1 MRYQDTQEIITE
13 PQWQPGEPVDT
24 SNDIVELLM
33 NDYLRVPTII
43 LQMQPVLKNASA
55 YVCLQFIWAKT
66 GGWKNDKDTISYSQ
80 FKNDKRYGTG
90 LSTKTI
96 QRSVEKLEELGVI
109 DVKNSFN
116 NMYEFSINLDRIKQ
130 LVGVEVRSNC
140 PQAKSNCPSLSD
152 PSLDNLS
159 ASQDIL
165 STKPGQFVSK
175 PGQNDLHTNTSTLNL
190 LHKTSTLDKKT
201 EQKKSEPKKTEAKNL
216 SDSKTYKPEKPDEVS
231 DQVWS
236 DLLSHRKIKKTS
248 NTQTAWNVIFSQLEK
263 AKQATGHSLDQIITE
278 WITRDWKGFKSDWY
292 INIQN
297 KTQSTGNNHADNQPA
312 NNPANEQPKK
322 SSADIY
328 AENLARDLA
337 QQYPDEFANVP
348 F

>member
-1 MRYQDTQEIITE
+1 MRYTLSINAVKCHEWGLNLNQGALFD
-13 PQWQPGEPVDT
+13 
-24 SNDIVELLM
+24 LL
-33 NDYLRVPTII
+33 N
-43 LQMQPVLKNASA
+43 QASS
-55 YVCLQFIWAKT
+55 WAKPHVIN
-66 GGWKNDKDTISYSQ
+66 GEFYYWVSRNM
-80 FKNDKRYGTG
+80 
-90 LSTKTI
+90 
-96 QRSVEKLEELGVI
+96 VI
-109 DVKNSFN
+109 DEIPLAYSKPDTVYRALKLFEEKGLVDYIKEGKKDLVKLTEKGKEWNSKTTFAPDSNSDLNPKNTQNSDSNPSKFGNESEKTPKNSDLNPTNKNTNYKNTN
-116 NMYEFSINLDRIKQ
+116 NNINK
-130 LVGVEVRSNC
+130 
-140 PQAKSNCPSLSD
+140 K
-152 PSLDNLS
+152 
-159 ASQDIL
+159 
-165 STKPGQFVSK
+165 
-175 PGQNDLHTNTSTLNL
+175 NT
-190 LHKTSTLDKKT
+190 KKT
-201 EQKKSEPKKTEAKNL
+201 KSKTQSAVE
-216 SDSKTYKPEKPDEVS
+216 TYKPEKSDLVS

-297 KTQSTGNNHADNQPA
+297 KTQSTGNNHAINQPA
-312 NNPANEQPKK
+312 NNQANEQPKK

>member
-1 MRYQDTQEIITE
+1 MNTVYRQSPMRETGYTQIDNKIFDAQPFLSPAAFGVLLRMVRMIDGYGNTDKSLSNSFLQENCNISKNTVSKVVNELVDFGFLTAKRQQRKTTIYSLNYENIANFDPKKLGQNLASQNLASQNLTIRFPKFDQDSSQNL
-13 PQWQPGEPVDT
+13 G
-24 SNDIVELLM
+24 SNKEKE
-33 NDYLRVPTII
+33 R
-43 LQMQPVLKNASA
+43 
-55 YVCLQFIWAKT
+55 
-66 GGWKNDKDTISYSQ
+66 
-80 FKNDKRYGTG
+80 
-90 LSTKTI
+90 KTI
-96 QRSVEKLEELGVI
+96 KEKLYK
-109 DVKNSFN
+109 KN
-116 NMYEFSINLDRIKQ
+116 
-130 LVGVEVRSNC
+130 
-140 PQAKSNCPSLSD
+140 
-152 PSLDNLS
+152 
-159 ASQDIL
+159 
-165 STKPGQFVSK
+165 T
-175 PGQNDLHTNTSTLNL
+175 
-190 LHKTSTLDKKT
+190 
-201 EQKKSEPKKTEAKNL
+201 KKTEAKNL
-216 SDSKTYKPEKPDEVS
+216 SDSKTYKPEKPDLVS

-297 KTQSTGNNHADNQPA
+297 KTQSTGNNHAINQPA

>member
-1 MRYQDTQEIITE
+1 MRYTLSINAVKCHEWGLNLNQGALFD
-13 PQWQPGEPVDT
+13 
-24 SNDIVELLM
+24 LL
-33 NDYLRVPTII
+33 N
-43 LQMQPVLKNASA
+43 QASS
-55 YVCLQFIWAKT
+55 WAKPHVIN
-66 GGWKNDKDTISYSQ
+66 GEFYYWVSRNM
-80 FKNDKRYGTG
+80 
-90 LSTKTI
+90 
-96 QRSVEKLEELGVI
+96 VI
-109 DVKNSFN
+109 DEIPLAYSKPDTVYRALKLFEEKGLIDYIKEGKKDLVKLTEKGKEWNSKTTFTPDSNSDLNPKNNQNSEINPSKFGNESEKTPKNSDLNPTNKNTNYKNTN
-116 NMYEFSINLDRIKQ
+116 NHINK
-130 LVGVEVRSNC
+130 
-140 PQAKSNCPSLSD
+140 K
-152 PSLDNLS
+152 
-159 ASQDIL
+159 
-165 STKPGQFVSK
+165 
-175 PGQNDLHTNTSTLNL
+175 NT
-190 LHKTSTLDKKT
+190 KKT
-201 EQKKSEPKKTEAKNL
+201 KSKTQSPVE
-216 SDSKTYKPEKPDEVS
+216 TYKPEKPDLVS

-297 KTQSTGNNHADNQPA
+297 KTQSTGNNYANNQPA

>member
-1 MRYQDTQEIITE
+1 MNTVYRQSPMRETGYTQIDNKIFDAQPFLSPAAFGVLLRMVRMIDGYGNTDKSLSNSFLQENCNISKNTVSKVINELVDFGFLTAKRQQRKTTIYSLNYENIANFDPKKLGQNLASQNLASQNLTIRFPKFDQDSSQNL
-13 PQWQPGEPVDT
+13 G
-24 SNDIVELLM
+24 SNKEKE
-33 NDYLRVPTII
+33 R
-43 LQMQPVLKNASA
+43 
-55 YVCLQFIWAKT
+55 
-66 GGWKNDKDTISYSQ
+66 
-80 FKNDKRYGTG
+80 
-90 LSTKTI
+90 KTI
-96 QRSVEKLEELGVI
+96 KEKLYK
-109 DVKNSFN
+109 KN
-116 NMYEFSINLDRIKQ
+116 
-130 LVGVEVRSNC
+130 
-140 PQAKSNCPSLSD
+140 
-152 PSLDNLS
+152 
-159 ASQDIL
+159 
-165 STKPGQFVSK
+165 T
-175 PGQNDLHTNTSTLNL
+175 
-190 LHKTSTLDKKT
+190 
-201 EQKKSEPKKTEAKNL
+201 KKTEAKNL
-216 SDSKTYKPEKPDEVS
+216 SDSKTYKPEKPDLVS

-278 WITRDWKGFKSDWY
+278 WITRDWKCFKSDWY

-297 KTQSTGNNHADNQPA
+297 KTQSTGNNHANNQPA

>member
-1 MRYQDTQEIITE
+1 MRYTSSINNVKCVEWGVNLAQGQLIDLINQASSWAKPHIVDNELYFWVSRNKVIEEIPVAYQKPDTVYRAIKDLASKGIIDHIKQGRKDLVRLTEKGMTWNVKGTTQGDAKLGNKSDFKGGNSEINPTLSQNSEINPSKLGNKSEKTPQNSEINPTDKNTSNKSTSNKKRYE
-13 PQWQPGEPVDT
+13 PQ
-24 SNDIVELLM
+24 
-33 NDYLRVPTII
+33 
-43 LQMQPVLKNASA
+43 
-55 YVCLQFIWAKT
+55 
-66 GGWKNDKDTISYSQ
+66 
-80 FKNDKRYGTG
+80 
-90 LSTKTI
+90 
-96 QRSVEKLEELGVI
+96 
-109 DVKNSFN
+109 
-116 NMYEFSINLDRIKQ
+116 
-130 LVGVEVRSNC
+130 
-140 PQAKSNCPSLSD
+140 
-152 PSLDNLS
+152 
-159 ASQDIL
+159 
-165 STKPGQFVSK
+165 
-175 PGQNDLHTNTSTLNL
+175 
-190 LHKTSTLDKKT
+190 
-201 EQKKSEPKKTEAKNL
+201 
-216 SDSKTYKPEKPDEVS
+216 KPDLVS

-297 KTQSTGNNHADNQPA
+297 KTQSTGNNYANNQPA